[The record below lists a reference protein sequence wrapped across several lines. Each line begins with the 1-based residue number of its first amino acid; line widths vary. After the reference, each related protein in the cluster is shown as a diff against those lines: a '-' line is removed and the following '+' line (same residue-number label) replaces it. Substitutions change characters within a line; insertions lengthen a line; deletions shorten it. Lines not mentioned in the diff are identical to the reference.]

1 MRNKRRLLK
10 AARGWRWRTADYPF
24 DGSMPGDVELLPFRP
39 PHAKKPERYK
49 RGWLHE
55 PWRLGWVD
63 PFGDGQ
69 AWLQEQRSNVE
80 IYFFEERLI
89 DEQVRAAEE
98 HEAALADAIS
108 THCAG
113 TVGGIDDEDINVDD
127 LIDEQVRAA
136 EEHEAEEALALADA
150 ISTHCADGTFK
161 RRKRK
166 RRAAAPRPFR
176 QGYDMLLEVSSS
188 SNIGKNGVPIL

>member
-1 MRNKRRLLK
+1 M
-10 AARGWRWRTADYPF
+10 
-24 DGSMPGDVELLPFRP
+24 
-39 PHAKKPERYK
+39 
-49 RGWLHE
+49 
-55 PWRLGWVD
+55 D

-136 EEHEAEEALALADA
+136 EEH
-150 ISTHCADGTFK
+150 
-161 RRKRK
+161 
-166 RRAAAPRPFR
+166 APAT
-176 QGYDMLLEVSSS
+176 
-188 SNIGKNGVPIL
+188 

>member
-1 MRNKRRLLK
+1 MRNKRRLLN

-150 ISTHCADGTFK
+150 ISTHCADATF
-161 RRKRK
+161 
-166 RRAAAPRPFR
+166 PW
-176 QGYDMLLEVSSS
+176 G
-188 SNIGKNGVPIL
+188 

>member
-1 MRNKRRLLK
+1 M
-10 AARGWRWRTADYPF
+10 
-24 DGSMPGDVELLPFRP
+24 
-39 PHAKKPERYK
+39 
-49 RGWLHE
+49 
-55 PWRLGWVD
+55 D

-113 TVGGIDDEDINVDD
+113 TVGDEDINVED

-150 ISTHCADGTFK
+150 ISTHCGDDTC
-161 RRKRK
+161 
-166 RRAAAPRPFR
+166 PR
-176 QGYDMLLEVSSS
+176 
-188 SNIGKNGVPIL
+188 GV